1 MKIEIT
7 VRLSKEFLSAAASLM
22 NRGHDTTAH
31 ELFRDGFVYAN
42 LPTVNIQVANDFF
55 LGDRYILTTS
65 PASTQTGEQHIDAV
79 LKLKA
84 QLEGFGCSVITSI
97 A

>member
-42 LPTVNIQVANDFF
+42 LPTVNLQIANDF
-55 LGDRYILTTS
+55 LGDHYILTTS
-65 PASTQTGEQHIDAV
+65 PASTQTDGQHLGAV
-79 LKLKA
+79 MALKS
-84 QLEGFGCSVITSI
+84 QLEGFGCAVIINTL
-97 A
+97 